1 MVNKWIINAIQAK
14 ALKTIRKM
22 IRLIRIVPRC
32 FIVLKSINLN
42 LISKNRVNR
51 NLRKLMTKYKN
62 KIVKIQ
68 TKINFCTNI
77 LINF

>member
-14 ALKTIRKM
+14 ALKTISKM

-51 NLRKLMTKYKN
+51 NLRKLMTKFKN